1 MAVPYVFQSATQPLP
16 LAQLDVNFNT
26 PITVG
31 STDVQLGDTIDTL
44 VGMVEITSVE
54 FVGHLTGNVTGDLTG
69 NADTVTDGA
78 YLSAANVFT
87 GINNF
92 SLNLNLAQGVDLIG
106 YEPTVLFFGKTV
118 DGTSPILDGDI
129 AGSITFTGLTSGG
142 PGTAARI
149 FATVDGTV
157 AVGTVP
163 ASLSFATTDAGGI
176 LNTHQIIYPNGTTN
190 FIGGVSTPS
199 VAVTQAA
206 SVITVDCS
214 LSNVFET
221 TLTASVTTVTFIN
234 AFDGQTINWFI
245 TQDATGG
252 RTMGWDGT
260 IKFPGGAVSGVLST
274 AADAVDLVVLSY
286 RDTTG
291 FWYGSVLQDFSSNAP
306 IPPPAESYFV
316 TYDLALNNTVNV
328 EFVGTT
334 AASIDWN
341 DGTIEAFTSSG
352 VKSHTYVAVSGTVS
366 VAIYGTCDE
375 LILVDGFTAITSW
388 DVGLTPIV
396 YLSSADLVSVPDFL
410 PADITW
416 LRLTDCST
424 FDDGN
429 VTTWNTSN
437 ITDMSEMFEAC
448 TIFNQ
453 DISGWD
459 TSAVEYMTNMFN
471 GAAAFDQPIG
481 IWDTSFVVNMQSMFI
496 GATAFNQDISLWS
509 TGAVLDMSDMFNGAV
524 VFNQPIGTWNV
535 SSVQTMAR
543 MFQGA
548 TAFNGNI
555 SAWSTIV
562 VTTMEGMFSGA
573 TAFNQPIGTWNTGT
587 VSDMHEMFM
596 GATAFNGNIAAW
608 NTASVGTMQSM
619 FQGATAFN
627 QNISTWD
634 TSFVGT
640 MQGMFAN
647 ATTFNQPIGSWV
659 TTALT
664 NMAGTFFGAAAFNG
678 NIGAWATG
686 AVTSMNGTFNGASAF
701 NQDISLWDTSA
712 VQNMASMFRNTSAF
726 NQDISP
732 WDTALVT
739 TMDNMFENATVF
751 DQDISTW
758 VVTLIPTLP
767 TDFNTGGVLTPAFY
781 PVWGV

>member
-31 STDVQLGDTIDTL
+31 STAVQLGDTIDTL
-44 VGMVEITSVE
+44 VGMVEITSVD
-54 FVGHLTGNVTGDLTG
+54 FIGNLTGNVVGNVTGDLTG

-118 DGTSPILDGDI
+118 DGASPILDGDV

-149 FATVDGTV
+149 FTTVDGTV
-157 AVGTVP
+157 GVGAVP

-176 LNTHQIIYPNGTTN
+176 LNTRQVIYPNGTTN

-206 SVITVDCS
+206 AVITVDCS

-221 TLTASVTTVTFIN
+221 TLTASVTTVTFTN
-234 AFDGQTINWFI
+234 ASDGQTINWFI

-260 IKFPGGAVSGVLST
+260 IKFPGGAVSGLLST
-274 AADAVDLVVLSY
+274 APDAVDLVVLSY

-306 IPPPAESYFV
+306 IPPPAEAWLID
-316 TYDLALNNTVNV
+316 YDLAISNTVNL
-328 EFVGTT
+328 EFVGATATT
-334 AASIDWN
+334 IDWD
-341 DGTIEAFTSSG
+341 DGTIEVFTSSG

-375 LILVDGFTAITSW
+375 LYLVDGFTAVSSW
-388 DVGLTPIV
+388 DVGLTPIA
-396 YLSSADLVSVPDFL
+396 YISSADLTTVPDFV
-410 PADITW
+410 PADITGISFENC
-416 LRLTDCST
+416 TT
-424 FDDGN
+424 FNDIN
-429 VTTWNTSN
+429 VITWDTSN
-437 ITDMSEMFEAC
+437 ITDMTEMFANCAVFNQDINSWNTGAVTNMISMFQGATAFNQDIGAWDTSAVELFAAMFADA
-448 TIFNQ
+448 TAFNQ

-459 TSAVEYMTNMFN
+459 TSAGLIMDAMF
-471 GAAAFDQPIG
+471 A
-481 IWDTSFVVNMQSMFI
+481 
-496 GATAFNQDISLWS
+496 
-509 TGAVLDMSDMFNGAV
+509 
-524 VFNQPIGTWNV
+524 
-535 SSVQTMAR
+535 
-543 MFQGA
+543 
-548 TAFNGNI
+548 
-555 SAWSTIV
+555 
-562 VTTMEGMFSGA
+562 GA
-573 TAFNQPIGTWNTGT
+573 TAFNQPIGTWVTSAVQN
-587 VSDMHEMFM
+587 MNAMFTN
-596 GATAFNGNIAAW
+596 ATAFNQPIDTWDVSNVA
-608 NTASVGTMQSM
+608 NMVGM

-627 QNISTWD
+627 NNLSAWNTVALTNINQMFRGATAFNGTVAFD
-634 TSFVGT
+634 TSLVEDMGFV
-640 MQGMFAN
+640 FYDALV
-647 ATTFNQPIGSWV
+647 FNQPINSWV
-659 TTALT
+659 TSSVL
-664 NMAGTFFGAAAFNG
+664 NMQFMFYDAAAFNQPI
-678 NIGAWATG
+678 N
-686 AVTSMNGTFNGASAF
+686 S
-701 NQDISLWDTSA
+701 
-712 VQNMASMFRNTSAF
+712 
-726 NQDISP
+726 
-732 WDTALVT
+732 WDTALVS
-739 TMDNMFENATVF
+739 NMEYMFDGATVF

-767 TDFNTGGVLTPAFY
+767 TNFNTGGVLTPAFF